1 MSAESEPPVR
11 AEGEP
16 PVRADRAPAVRADR
30 EASIRALLPAVRQI
44 ARRVHRMVPSA
55 DLDDLIGDG
64 CVGLIRAVDAFDP
77 SRAVPLAQYARRV
90 VLGAMLN
97 GVRKRDPVS
106 ERVRRTL
113 RIADRQRYAVAAEL
127 GTLPGM
133 AAMEDCVRGL
143 ARARTEAHR
152 MTPLS
157 LDVTLPNGARLE
169 HDLTG
174 DPQTI
179 HLAQAEREAV
189 RGAIAALPQRQR
201 SIVVAHYFGDRSL
214 RSLSHPMRV
223 SPQRVSQLH
232 LLAMRRLR
240 DALAASR

>member
-1 MSAESEPPVR
+1 MSEL
-11 AEGEP
+11 
-16 PVRADRAPAVRADR
+16 R
-30 EASIRALLPAVRQI
+30 EASIRALLPTVRQI

-55 DLDDLIGDG
+55 DLDDLVGDG

-77 SRAVPLAQYARRV
+77 SRGVPLAQYARRV

-113 RIADRQRYAVAAEL
+113 RIADRTRYALAGEI
-127 GTLPGM
+127 GTLPGLG
-133 AAMEDCVRGL
+133 AMEERVPGL
-143 ARARTEAHR
+143 ARARTEAYR

-169 HDLTG
+169 RDLTG
-174 DPQTI
+174 DPQAI
-179 HLAQAEREAV
+179 HLARAEHEAL
-189 RGAIAALPQRQR
+189 RGAVAALPARQR
-201 SIVVAHYFGDRSL
+201 AIVVAHYFGDRSL
-214 RSLSHPMRV
+214 RALSAPMRV

-240 DALAASR
+240 DALAVSQ

>member
-1 MSAESEPPVR
+1 MS
-11 AEGEP
+11 
-16 PVRADRAPAVRADR
+16 DDR
-30 EASIRALLPAVRQI
+30 ESAIRALLPAVRQI

-55 DLDDLIGDG
+55 DLDDLVGDG

-77 SRAVPLAQYARRV
+77 KRGVPLAQYARRV

-113 RIADRQRYAVAAEL
+113 RVADRQRYAIAAEL
-127 GTLPGM
+127 GTLPALG
-133 AAMEDCVRGL
+133 AMEGSVCGL

-157 LDVTLPNGARLE
+157 LDVALPNGERLE
-169 HDLTG
+169 RDLTD
-174 DPQTI
+174 DPQVI
-179 HLAQAEREAV
+179 HVLRAEREAV

-201 SIVVAHYFGDRSL
+201 SIVVAHYFGQRSL
-214 RSLSHPMRV
+214 RSLSSPMHI

-240 DALAASR
+240 DALGAAR

>member
-1 MSAESEPPVR
+1 MSAE
-11 AEGEP
+11 
-16 PVRADRAPAVRADR
+16 RADSSPTGRSTSTGDER
-30 EASIRALLPAVRQI
+30 EAAIRALLPGVRQM
-44 ARRVHRMVPSA
+44 ARRVRRMVPSA

-77 SRAVPLAQYARRV
+77 ARGVPLAQYARRV

-113 RIADRQRYAVAAEL
+113 RVADRQRYALAAET
-127 GTLPGM
+127 GTLPGL
-133 AAMEDCVRGL
+133 AAMEESVRGL

-157 LDVTLPNGARLE
+157 LDVALPNGERLE
-169 HDLTG
+169 RDLTA
-174 DPQTI
+174 DPQVI
-179 HLAQAEREAV
+179 HLLRAEHEAV

-201 SIVVAHYFGDRSL
+201 SIVVAHYFGERSL
-214 RSLSHPMRV
+214 RSLSDPMRI